1 MTTLTVPPSS
11 YPEVTPGT
19 RLLGEVISWTC
30 PAMCIRY
37 RALLDALRDADL
49 DVSVAR
55 ELAPRHAFS
64 RACKKL
70 ARERIIRQV
79 AEDEATI
86 TFQFTQESRKEDR
99 FEYTLETLL
108 TLNKATGK
116 VGCELGGLATLAQ
129 ELLDEAIA
137 ARTGGDI
144 TRLIQRLFERRAD
157 LFPIRDRGGVYF
169 CPAEHVAFID
179 RVQSFLGK
187 VNGRLA
193 RFPVPSGTA
202 EGDRSVKEAV
212 SSGLASLIQEHR
224 QAIDSFGEDTRADTL
239 ARAAERIRT
248 TQFKVRAY
256 AEYLAE
262 ERSRLE
268 RDLERASDL
277 LRLKVAAL
285 GEMADEPA
293 LTAG

>member
-1 MTTLTVPPSS
+1 MSTESS
-11 YPEVTPGT
+11 SKPALLSLPPGT

-30 PAMCIRY
+30 PAVTVKH
-37 RALLDALRDADL
+37 RAVVEALSDAGLDPA
-49 DVSVAR
+49 VAR
-55 ELAPRHAFS
+55 ELAPRHAFT

-79 AEDEATI
+79 AEDERTL

-108 TLNKATGK
+108 HLDKSTGK
-116 VGCELGGLATLAQ
+116 ITCDLPGLATLAQ
-129 ELLDEAIA
+129 ELLDQALA

-169 CPAEHVAFID
+169 CPAEHVGFVD
-179 RVQSFLGK
+179 RVQAFLGK

-193 RFPVPSGTA
+193 RFPVPAGTR
-202 EGDRSVKEAV
+202 EGDRSVREAV
-212 SSGLASLIQEHR
+212 SSGLAALIEEHR
-224 QAIDSFGEDTRADTL
+224 QAIASFGEDTRQHTL
-239 ARAAERIRT
+239 ERAAERIRT
-248 TQFKVRAY
+248 TGYKVRAY

-262 ERSRLE
+262 ERSKLE
-268 RDLERASDL
+268 RDLARAEDELRER
-277 LRLKVAAL
+277 V
-285 GEMADEPA
+285 EI
-293 LTAG
+293 LTAASVAIAS